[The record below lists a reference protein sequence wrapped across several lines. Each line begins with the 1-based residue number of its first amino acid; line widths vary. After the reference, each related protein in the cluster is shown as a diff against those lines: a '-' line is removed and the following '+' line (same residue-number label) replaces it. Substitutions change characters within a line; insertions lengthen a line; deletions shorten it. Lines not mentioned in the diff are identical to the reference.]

1 MRVVEEKVENF
12 YLVVRENYKMPR
24 IYSLKLK
31 EIEEEEFN
39 RYNIDKNKNIN

>member
-1 MRVVEEKVENF
+1 
-12 YLVVRENYKMPR
+12 MPR